1 MKNIE
6 QTLIENFKR
15 YVAVSSQSDGSVT
28 TLPSSEGQRT
38 LAKLLCDELNSMGY
52 AETELL
58 ETGIALARLPGNVD
72 GAKKIGFIAHLD
84 TVDVGLS
91 PDIHPQI
98 LRYEGSLLC
107 LNAQENIMIGEDSH
121 PELAKYR
128 DQDILFS
135 DGTSVLGADDKSAI
149 SVMMTLAS
157 ELKTSRIAHGDI
169 YFAFVPDEEIGLR
182 GAKALP
188 LDKFPV
194 DYCYTIDCCERGEVI
209 YETFNAGTAV
219 LDIAGT
225 TAHPMSAKNVLVNPN
240 LIAADFIDLLRDHGL
255 PEQTEGR
262 EGYFWVTDIQGN
274 QNTAKVVVAIRDF
287 VLSQYDDRKAYLQ
300 SVETLLKHKH
310 PKAEISLSLTDVYS
324 NIAQAMGDDVEALT
338 RLYRVLEVMEIPAKT
353 IAMRG
358 GTDGSAL
365 SVKGLFTP
373 NFFTGAHNFHS
384 RFEFLPIPSF
394 VDSYRVALNLIKVDA

>member
-1 MKNIE
+1 MN
-6 QTLIENFKR
+6 
-15 YVAVSSQSDGSVT
+15 
-28 TLPSSEGQRT
+28 P
-38 LAKLLCDELNSMGY
+38 
-52 AETELL
+52 
-58 ETGIALARLPGNVD
+58 
-72 GAKKIGFIAHLD
+72 
-84 TVDVGLS
+84 
-91 PDIHPQI
+91 
-98 LRYEGSLLC
+98 
-107 LNAQENIMIGEDSH
+107 QENIVIDETSN
-121 PELAKYR
+121 PELGKYVG
-128 DQDILFS
+128 QDILFS

-149 SVMMTLAS
+149 SVMMTLAA
-157 ELKTSRIAHGDI
+157 ELKKSDLPHGDI

-188 LDKFPV
+188 LEKFPV

-219 LDIAGT
+219 LEISGI

-274 QNTAKVVVAIRDF
+274 QNTARVIVAIRDF
-287 VLSQYDDRKAYLQ
+287 DQTQYEDRKTYLRA
-300 SVETLLKHKH
+300 VETLLKNKH
-310 PKAEISLSLTDVYS
+310 PKAEIALSLTDVYS
-324 NIAQAMGDDVEALT
+324 NIAQAMGEDVEALT
-338 RLYRVLEVMEIPAKT
+338 RLYRVLEGLEISAKT

-394 VDSYRVALNLIKVDA
+394 LDSYRVALNLIKVDA